1 MDLKAYDFLYDIGNM
16 EGGWQDVAWE
26 RKRKQDWQDLI
37 ILEHEKGACR
47 GVEGGDERKCLSLE
61 GHRER
66 FHRYDIHTSSFPT

>member
-1 MDLKAYDFLYDIGNM
+1 MREKA
-16 EGGWQDVAWE
+16 E
-26 RKRKQDWQDLI
+26 QDWQDLI